1 MSSADTPDLFNVGI
15 SQQSDAIKQSAS
27 LAQRRAASP
36 ASSVWVAASAGTGK
50 TKVLTDRVLSLLLE
64 GTPPPRILCLTFTKA
79 AAAEMSNRLALRLA
93 RWATLEETKLAGE
106 LQSLTGQAPDADL
119 VETARQ
125 LFARVLDAPG
135 GMKILT
141 IHSFCQSLLGRFPLE
156 AGVAPH
162 FQVLDDRSAEELLLQ
177 ARESILTDA
186 GQHPDAPLGRA
197 LTEIATHAQ
206 EQGFSDLI
214 AELIMARGRL
224 RQSLQRH
231 GGLDGLIGAIYRCL
245 GVEENE
251 TAESLLERGLA
262 DEALDVIGLRLAC
275 DAFSAGSKTDIAKGE
290 TLAAWLAGDLE
301 ERIAGFEAY
310 ASLFTTKKRELA
322 KRLLT
327 KGAAAAVPSALPVLE
342 VEGERILDIQRRL
355 DALAVA
361 HKSVALLRLGA
372 EMLTLYEDLKSSR
385 ALLDYDDLIFRTR
398 DLLQRPEV
406 APWVLFKLDGGLDH
420 ILVDEAQ
427 DTNPDQWSVIRSL
440 ADEFFQGE
448 SAREEQRTL
457 FVVGDAKQSIYSF
470 QRADPAA
477 FEAMRGYFAER
488 VRTAGQTWDEVGLDV
503 SFRSTS
509 AVLSSVDRVFAQP
522 DAADGV
528 RFGGEEIEHLPAR
541 LGQAGRVEVWPPVD
555 PQEET
560 QPEPW
565 ELPVAGERADSPRG
579 RLARLIAHKI
589 HHWTLSDAGAQDPE
603 SWLASKNR
611 RMDPGDLLVLVRRRN
626 DFVEEL
632 VRELKTLQVPVAGVD
647 RMVLTDQLAVMD
659 LIALGRVLLLPE
671 DDLTLATVLKG
682 PLIGLE
688 EDQLFD
694 LAHGRKGSLWSA
706 LAQRAAEATAFQS
719 AHKSLQFLLARAE
732 NVRPFE
738 LFAEILGPRGGRQ
751 ALVARLGPDAN
762 DPIDEF
768 LNLALNYE
776 REQTPTLEG
785 FLHWLERGEQEIKRD
800 MEHGG
805 GAVRVMTVHGSKG
818 LQAPIVFLPD
828 TLQGP
833 LPHRGLI
840 WLRNDGDLPIWSLGQ
855 DFAGLAE
862 ASARRAIAQANT
874 REYKR
879 LLYVAMTRAED
890 RLLLCGWN
898 DRRRTPPDDC
908 WYNLVQSG
916 IAPLAEEIE
925 YDFSSTIAEGWSG
938 TGWRMDSPQ
947 AAVTE
952 SSSGLPE
959 IRRGPAK
966 LPAWAQAE
974 PPAEPSPP
982 RPLAP
987 SRPSETEPAVRSP
1000 LGGDRGRKFRRGR
1013 LIHRL
1018 LQTLPD
1024 LPLDQRGSAGR
1035 RFLSRELHGLTK
1047 VQQSEILDETLAV
1060 IEDSRFSALFGPG
1073 SQAEVP
1079 VVGVIPESRR
1089 AGKYRNAEV
1098 ISGQVDRLLVTGEK
1112 VWIIDY
1118 KTNRPA
1124 PLEPE
1129 AVPVIYLKQMASYK
1143 TVLKQIYPDKQIE
1156 CLLLWTDGPRLMHLS
1171 DALLADHAP

>member
-1 MSSADTPDLFNVGI
+1 MTGSTPYASEDVTRH
-15 SQQSDAIKQSAS
+15 SDAIKREAS
-27 LAQRRAASP
+27 QAQRRAASP
-36 ASSVWVAASAGTGK
+36 EASVWVAASAGTGK

-64 GTPPPRILCLTFTKA
+64 GTAPPRILCLTFTKA
-79 AAAEMSNRLALRLA
+79 AAAEMSNRLAQRLA
-93 RWATLEETKLAGE
+93 RWATLETPALAAELEALAGRPPGSA
-106 LQSLTGQAPDADL
+106 LI
-119 VETARQ
+119 ETARQ

-156 AGVAPH
+156 AGIAPH

-177 ARESILTDA
+177 AREIVLARA
-186 GQHPDAPLGRA
+186 GRDPTHPLGQA

-206 EQGFSDLI
+206 EQSFSELI

-231 GGLDGLIGAIYRCL
+231 GGLEGLIGEIYRCL
-245 GVEENE
+245 GVTEDE
-251 TAESLLERGLA
+251 TAEDLLERNLS
-262 DEALDVIGLRLAC
+262 DSALDLIGLRLAC

-290 TLAAWLAGDLE
+290 LLADWLASDLE
-301 ERIAGFEAY
+301 DRISGFNDY
-310 ASLFTTKKRELA
+310 ASIFTTKKREVT

-327 KGAAAAVPSALPVLE
+327 KAAAAAVPSALQVLE
-342 VEGERILDIQRRL
+342 VEAGRVLELQKRL

-361 HKSVALLRLGA
+361 AKSAALIRLGA
-372 EMLTLYEDLKSSR
+372 EMLGRYEDLKASR

-398 DLLQRPEV
+398 DLLRRPDI

-427 DTNPDQWSVIRSL
+427 DTNPDQWSVVQSL
-440 ADEFFQGE
+440 ADEFFTGE
-448 SAREEQRTL
+448 SAREERRTL

-488 VRTAGQTWDEVGLDV
+488 VRVAEQRWEEVDMAV

-509 AVLSSVDRVFAQP
+509 AVLTSVDEVFAQP
-522 DAADGV
+522 EAADGV
-528 RFGGEEIEHLPAR
+528 RFGEDLIEHLPAR
-541 LGQAGRVEVWPPVD
+541 LGQSGAVEVWPPVD
-555 PQEET
+555 PQDEET
-560 QPEPW
+560 PEPW
-565 ELPVAGERADSPRG
+565 ELPVTARRTDSPRS

-589 HHWTLSDAGAQDPE
+589 HHWTLSESGADDPE
-603 SWLASKNR
+603 SWLSSKNR
-611 RMDPGDLLVLVRRRN
+611 RMTPGDLLVLVRRRN

-659 LIALGRVLLLPE
+659 LVALGRALLLPD
-671 DDLTLATVLKG
+671 DDLTFATVLKG
-682 PLIGLE
+682 PLIGLTE
-688 EDQLFD
+688 EQLFD
-694 LAHGRKGSLWSA
+694 LAEGRSGALWRELRRRA
-706 LAQRAAEATAFQS
+706 DEQLAFRAAWETFATLTDF
-719 AHKSLQFLLARAE
+719 AE
-732 NVRPFE
+732 GVRPFE
-738 LFAEILGPRGGRQ
+738 LFAEVLGPRGGRE

-768 LNLALNYE
+768 LNLALGYE

-818 LQAPIVFLPD
+818 LQAPVVFLPD

-840 WLRNDGDLPIWSLGQ
+840 WLKAAGDLPIWSLGQ

-862 ASARRAIAQANT
+862 SAARRTIAQASI

-898 DRRRTPPDDC
+898 DKRRTPPDDC
-908 WYNLVQSG
+908 WYNLVQAG
-916 IAPLAEEIE
+916 IAPMAEEIE
-925 YDFSSTIAEGWSG
+925 YDFSGVIADGWSG
-938 TGWRMDSPQ
+938 TGWRMTSPQ
-947 AAVTE
+947 TAAPE
-952 SSSGLPE
+952 AKKGLPE
-959 IRRGPAK
+959 LQRDLARLPGWARAK
-966 LPAWAQAE
+966 

-987 SRPSETEPAVRSP
+987 SRPSAPEPAVRSP
-1000 LGGDRGRKFRRGR
+1000 LGGDQGQRFRRGR

-1018 LQTLPD
+1018 LQTLPE
-1024 LPLDQRGSAGR
+1024 LASEQRVEAGQR
-1035 RFLSRELHGLTK
+1035 YLSRPLHGLSPD
-1047 VQQSEILDETLAV
+1047 QQSEILRETLDV
-1060 IEDSRFSALFGPG
+1060 IDNSLFGALFGPG

-1079 VVGVIPESRR
+1079 IVGVIPQKRDSGLFRD
-1089 AGKYRNAEV
+1089 AEV
-1098 ISGQVDRLLVTGEK
+1098 ISGQVDRLLVSDNK

-1124 PLEPE
+1124 PLDPE
-1129 AVPVIYLKQMASYK
+1129 SVPTIYLKQMASYRA
-1143 TVLKQIYPDKQIE
+1143 VLQQVYPDKQIE
-1156 CLLLWTDGPRLMHLS
+1156 TLLLWTDGPRLMHLS

>member
-1 MSSADTPDLFNVGI
+1 MTSPNSAGTSAEEITERSN
-15 SQQSDAIKQSAS
+15 AIKQGAS
-27 LAQRRAASP
+27 VAQRRAASP
-36 ASSVWVAASAGTGK
+36 ESSVWVAASAGTGK

-64 GTPPPRILCLTFTKA
+64 GTAPPRILCLTFTKA
-79 AAAEMSNRLALRLA
+79 AAAEMSNRLAQRLA
-93 RWATLEETKLAGE
+93 RWATLGEQALVGE
-106 LQSLTGQAPDADL
+106 LQSLTGLAPDGAL
-119 VETARQ
+119 IETARQ

-177 ARESILTDA
+177 AREGILSRA
-186 GQHPDAPLGRA
+186 GRAPDSPLGLA

-206 EQGFSDLI
+206 EQSFSDLI

-224 RQSLQRH
+224 TQALQRH
-231 GGLDGLIGAIYRCL
+231 GGLEGLIAAIFACL
-245 GVEENE
+245 GVEQHE
-251 TAESLLERGLA
+251 TVEDLLERALE
-262 DEALDVIGLRLAC
+262 DVALDLIGLRLAC
-275 DAFSAGSKTDIAKGE
+275 DAFSAGSKTDVVKGE
-290 TLAAWLAGDLE
+290 VLARWLAGNLE
-301 ERIAGFEAY
+301 DRIAGFNDY
-310 ASLFTTKKRELA
+310 ASIFTTKKREVA

-327 KGAAAAVPSALPVLE
+327 KAAAAAVPSALPVLE
-342 VEGERILDIQRRL
+342 VEAQRILNVQKRL

-361 HKSVALLRLGA
+361 KKSVALLRLGA
-372 EMLTLYEDLKSSR
+372 EMLGRYADLKSNR

-398 DLLQRPEV
+398 ELLQRPDV

-427 DTNPDQWSVIRSL
+427 DTNPDQWAVVRHL
-440 ADEFFQGE
+440 ADEFFSGE
-448 SAREEQRTL
+448 SAREDRRTL

-470 QRADPAA
+470 QRADPAV
-477 FEAMRGYFAER
+477 FEAMRAYFAER
-488 VRTAGQTWDEVGLDV
+488 VHQAGQSWDEVGLGV

-509 AVLSSVDRVFAQP
+509 AVLSSVDEVFAQP
-522 DAADGV
+522 EAFDGV
-528 RFGGEEIEHLPAR
+528 RFGEELIEHLPAR
-541 LGQAGRVEVWPPVD
+541 LGQGGIVEVWPPVD
-555 PQEET
+555 PQEEDA
-560 QPEPW
+560 PEPW
-565 ELPVAGERADSPRG
+565 ELPVAGQRIDSPRS
-579 RLARLIAHKI
+579 RLARLIANKI
-589 HHWTLSDAGAQDPE
+589 HYWTQSDAGANDPE
-603 SWLASKNR
+603 AWLASKNR

-647 RMVLTDQLAVMD
+647 RMVLTNQLAVMD

-671 DDLTLATVLKG
+671 DSLTLATVLKG
-682 PLIGLE
+682 PLIALE

-694 LAHGRKGSLWSA
+694 LAHGRSGSLWME
-706 LAQRAAEATAFQS
+706 LCRYAQEHPAFQ
-719 AHKSLQFLLARAE
+719 AAYTMIAALLERAE
-732 NVRPFE
+732 VVRPFE
-738 LFAEILGPRGGRQ
+738 LFAEVLGPRGGRQ

-768 LNLALNYE
+768 LNLALSYE

-818 LQAPIVFLPD
+818 LQAPVVFLPD

-840 WLRNDGDLPIWSLGQ
+840 WLKSDGDLPIWSLGQ

-862 ASARRAIAQANT
+862 STARRAISQAST

-898 DRRRTPPDDC
+898 DKRRTPPDDC

-916 IAPLAEEIE
+916 IAPLADEIE
-925 YDFSSTIAEGWSG
+925 YDFSTSIADGWSG
-938 TGWRMDSPQ
+938 TGWRLEWPQIADSE
-947 AAVTE
+947 AAG
-952 SSSGLPE
+952 SFPE
-959 IRRGPAK
+959 AQRGTAR
-966 LPAWAQAE
+966 LPAWAGAK

-987 SRPSETEPAVRSP
+987 SRPSGPEPAVRSP
-1000 LGGDRGRKFRRGR
+1000 LGGDRGQRFRRGR

-1018 LQTLPD
+1018 LQTLPE
-1024 LPLDQRGSAGR
+1024 LAFERREEAGR
-1035 RFLSRELHGLTK
+1035 RFLARPLHDLTEA
-1047 VQQSEILDETLAV
+1047 QQIEILDETLAV
-1060 IEDSRFSALFGPG
+1060 IEDSRFGALFGPG

-1079 VVGVIPESRR
+1079 VVGVVPQRR
-1089 AGKYRNAEV
+1089 DSSLFRGAEV
-1098 ISGQVDRLLVTGEK
+1098 ISGQVDRLLVTDNK

-1124 PLEPE
+1124 PLDPE
-1129 AVPVIYLKQMASYK
+1129 AVPAIYLKQMASYRS
-1143 TVLKQIYPDKQIE
+1143 VLRQIYPDKQIE
-1156 CLLLWTDGPRLMHLS
+1156 TLLLWTDGPRLMHLS
-1171 DALLADHAP
+1171 DALIADHAP

>member
-1 MSSADTPDLFNVGI
+1 MTTVVDDVTRHSE
-15 SQQSDAIKQSAS
+15 AIKREAS
-27 LAQRRAASP
+27 QAQRRAASP
-36 ASSVWVAASAGTGK
+36 EASVWVAASAGTGK

-64 GTPPPRILCLTFTKA
+64 GTAPPRILCLTFTKA
-79 AAAEMSNRLALRLA
+79 AAAEMSNRLAQRLA
-93 RWATLEETKLAGE
+93 RWATLEDGSLVAE
-106 LQSLTGQAPDADL
+106 LESLTGKTPDTVL
-119 VETARQ
+119 IEMARQ
-125 LFARVLDAPG
+125 LFASVLDAPG

-177 ARESILTDA
+177 ARESILAKA
-186 GQHPDAPLGRA
+186 GRDPESALGQA
-197 LTEIATHAQ
+197 LIEVATHAQ

-214 AELIMARGRL
+214 AELIIARGRL

-231 GGLDGLIGAIYRCL
+231 GGLEGLVSAIYASLEVTRDESA
-245 GVEENE
+245 EE
-251 TAESLLERGLA
+251 LLERGLS
-262 DEALDVIGLRLAC
+262 DPALDLIGLRLAC
-275 DAFSAGSKTDIAKGE
+275 DAFSAGSKTDVAKGE
-290 TLAAWLAGDLE
+290 VLATWLASDLAD
-301 ERIAGFEAY
+301 RMAGFDGY
-310 ASLFTTKKRELA
+310 ASIFTTKKREIS

-327 KGAAAAVPSALPVLE
+327 KSAAEAVPSALPVLE
-342 VEGERILDIQRRL
+342 VEAGRVLELQKRL
-355 DALAVA
+355 DAIAIA
-361 HKSVALLRLGA
+361 RKSVALLRLGA
-372 EMLTLYEDLKSSR
+372 EILGRYESLKANR

-398 DLLQRPEV
+398 DLLQRPDI

-427 DTNPDQWSVIRSL
+427 DTNPDQWSVIQSL
-440 ADEFFQGE
+440 ADEFFAGE
-448 SAREEQRTL
+448 SAREDRRTL

-488 VRTAGQTWDEVGLDV
+488 VRAAEQTWEEIDMAV

-509 AVLSSVDRVFAQP
+509 AVLASVDEVFAQP
-522 DAADGV
+522 EAADGV
-528 RFGGEEIEHLPAR
+528 RFGEDLIEHLPAR
-541 LGQAGRVEVWPPVD
+541 LGQGGVVEVWPPVD
-555 PQEET
+555 PQDEEA
-560 QPEPW
+560 PEPW
-565 ELPVAGERADSPRG
+565 ELPVTARRIDSPRA
-579 RLARLIAHKI
+579 RLARLIAKKI
-589 HHWTLSDAGAQDPE
+589 HHWTLSKKGSSDPE
-603 SWLASKNR
+603 AWLASKNR
-611 RMDPGDLLVLVRRRN
+611 RMTPGDLLVLVRRRN

-659 LIALGRVLLLPE
+659 LVALGRALLLPD
-671 DDLTLATVLKG
+671 DDLTFATVLKG
-682 PLIGLE
+682 PLIGLT

-694 LAHGRKGSLWSA
+694 LAQERSESLWRELQRRA
-706 LAQRAAEATAFQS
+706 DEQLAFRAAWETFAT
-719 AHKSLQFLLARAE
+719 LLSFAE
-732 NVRPFE
+732 SVRPFE
-738 LFAEILGPRGGRQ
+738 LFAEILGPRGGRE

-768 LNLALNYE
+768 LNLALGYE

-818 LQAPIVFLPD
+818 LQAPVVFLPD

-840 WLRNDGDLPIWSLGQ
+840 WLKTAGDLPIWSLGQ
-855 DFAGLAE
+855 DYAGLAE
-862 ASARRAIAQANT
+862 SAARRAIAQANI

-898 DRRRTPPDDC
+898 DKRRTPPDDC
-908 WYNLVQSG
+908 WYNLVQAG
-916 IAPLAEEIE
+916 IAPMAEEIE
-925 YDFSSTIAEGWSG
+925 YDFSEVIADGWAG
-938 TGWRMDSPQ
+938 TGWRMTSPQ
-947 AAVTE
+947 TAVPE
-952 SSSGLPE
+952 AKERLPE
-959 IRRGPAK
+959 LQRDLARLPVWARAK
-966 LPAWAQAE
+966 

-987 SRPSETEPAVRSP
+987 SRPSSPEPAVRSP
-1000 LGGDRGRKFRRGR
+1000 LGGDQGQRFRRGR

-1018 LQTLPD
+1018 LQTLPE
-1024 LPLDQRGSAGR
+1024 LAAEQRADAGQ
-1035 RFLSRELHGLTK
+1035 RFLSRPLHGLTAE
-1047 VQQSEILDETLAV
+1047 QQAEILGETLAV
-1060 IEDSRFSALFGPG
+1060 IEDSRFGALFGPG

-1079 VVGVIPESRR
+1079 IVGVIPKGQETDRMR
-1089 AGKYRNAEV
+1089 DAEV
-1098 ISGQVDRLLVTGEK
+1098 ISGQVDRLLVGEDK
-1112 VWIIDY
+1112 IWIIDY

-1124 PLEPE
+1124 PRDPA
-1129 AVPVIYLKQMASYK
+1129 AVPVIYLKQMASYRA
-1143 TVLKQIYPDKQIE
+1143 VLRQVYPGRQIE
-1156 CLLLWTDGPRLMHLS
+1156 TLLLWTDGPRLMHLS

>member
-1 MSSADTPDLFNVGI
+1 MAASDSRDLFNIRI
-15 SQQSDAIKQSAS
+15 SQESDAIKGSAS
-27 LAQRRAASP
+27 QAQRRAASP

-64 GTPPPRILCLTFTKA
+64 GTAPARILCLTFTKA

-93 RWATLEETKLAGE
+93 RWATLSEAALSGE
-106 LQSLTGQAPDADL
+106 LQSLTGQAPGDGL
-119 VETARQ
+119 IETARQ

-135 GMKILT
+135 GMKIQT
-141 IHSFCQSLLGRFPLE
+141 IHAFCQSLLGRFPLE

-162 FQVLDDRSAEELLLQ
+162 FQVLDERSAEELLLQ
-177 ARESILTDA
+177 ARETILARA
-186 GQHPDAPLGRA
+186 GQSPDAPLGRA
-197 LTEIATHAQ
+197 LSEVATHAQ

-224 RQSLQRH
+224 TQSLQRH
-231 GGLDGLIGAIYRCL
+231 GGLEGLVAAIYDCL
-245 GVEENE
+245 GVEETE
-251 TAESLLERGLA
+251 TAEDLLARALS
-262 DEALDVIGLRLAC
+262 DDALDLIGLRLAC

-290 TLAAWLAGDLE
+290 TLAAWLASELE
-301 ERIAGFEAY
+301 DRIAGFEAY
-310 ASLFTTKKRELA
+310 ASIFTTKKREAA

-342 VEGERILDIQRRL
+342 VEAQRVLEIQKRL

-361 HKSVALLRLGA
+361 HKSAALLRLGA
-372 EMLTLYEDLKSSR
+372 EMLALYESLKSNR

-398 DLLQRPEV
+398 DLLQRADV

-427 DTNPDQWSVIRSL
+427 DTNPDQWLVVRSL

-477 FEAMRGYFAER
+477 FEAMRGYFANK
-488 VRTAGQTWDEVGLDV
+488 VLAAGQSWDEVGLDV

-509 AVLSSVDRVFAQP
+509 AVLRSVDAVFEQP
-522 DAADGV
+522 EACDGV
-528 RFGGEEIEHLPAR
+528 RFGEELIEHLPAR
-541 LGQAGRVEVWPPVD
+541 VGQGGRVDIWPPVD

-560 QPEPW
+560 PPEPW
-565 ELPVAGERADSPRG
+565 ELPVAGQRLDSPRS
-579 RLARLIAHKI
+579 RLARLVAHKI
-589 HHWTLSDAGAQDPE
+589 HHWTLAKAGAKDPE

-611 RMDPGDLLVLVRRRN
+611 RMEPGDLLVLVRRRN

-632 VRELKTLQVPVAGVD
+632 VRDLKTLQVPVAGVD

-682 PLIGLE
+682 PLIDLAE
-688 EDQLFD
+688 EQLFE
-694 LAHGRKGSLWSA
+694 LAHGRTGSLWSA
-706 LAQRAAEATAFQS
+706 LAQAAAAKPAYRAAFSKLEA
-719 AHKSLQFLLARAE
+719 LLAYAE
-732 NVRPFE
+732 SVRPFE
-738 LFAEILGPRGGRQ
+738 LFAEILGPHGGRK
-751 ALVARLGPDAN
+751 ALVSRLGPDAN

-818 LQAPIVFLPD
+818 LQAPVVFLPD

-840 WLRNDGDLPIWSLGQ
+840 WLKAQGDLPLWSLGQ

-898 DRRRTPPDDC
+898 DKRRTPPDDC

-916 IAPLAEEIE
+916 IAPLAEEIQ
-925 YDFSSTIAEGWSG
+925 YDFSTSIADGWAG
-938 TGWRMDSPQ
+938 TGWRLESAQ
-947 AAVTE
+947 AAATE
-952 SSSGLPE
+952 STGSLAES
-959 IRRGPAK
+959 RRSPAK
-966 LPAWAQAE
+966 LPAWATME

-987 SRPSETEPAVRSP
+987 SRPSQSEPAVRSP
-1000 LGGDRGRKFRRGR
+1000 LGGDRGKQFRRGR

-1024 LPLDQRGSAGR
+1024 LPPDQRFKAGQ
-1035 RFLSRELHGLTK
+1035 RFLAQRLHGLTEE
-1047 VQQSEILDETLAV
+1047 QQRAILSETLDVLNDA
-1060 IEDSRFSALFGPG
+1060 RFSGLFGPN

-1079 VVGVIPESRR
+1079 VVGVVPESRK
-1089 AGKYRNAEV
+1089 AGRHRSAEV
-1098 ISGQVDRLLVTGEK
+1098 ISGQVDRLLVSDEK
-1112 VWIIDY
+1112 IWIVDY
-1118 KTNRPA
+1118 KTNRP
-1124 PLEPE
+1124 PPSEPKD
-1129 AVPVIYLKQMASYK
+1129 VPAIYLKQMASYRA
-1143 TVLKQIYPDKQIE
+1143 VLQQIYPDREIE
-1156 CLLLWTDGPRLMHLS
+1156 SLLLWTDGPRLMHLS

>member
-1 MSSADTPDLFNVGI
+1 MAPTDTRDLFNVGI
-15 SQQSDAIKQSAS
+15 SQQSDRIKQSAS

-36 ASSVWVAASAGTGK
+36 KSSVWVAASAGTGK

-64 GTPPPRILCLTFTKA
+64 GTAPPRILCLTFTKA

-93 RWATLEETKLAGE
+93 RWATLEETALARE
-106 LQSLTGQAPDADL
+106 LLSLTGNTPDDAL
-119 VETARQ
+119 IETARQ

-177 ARESILTDA
+177 AREVILTKA
-186 GQHPDAPLGRA
+186 GQTPQDPLGRA

-206 EQGFSDLI
+206 EQGFGDLI

-224 RQSLQRH
+224 KQSLQRH
-231 GGLDGLIGAIYRCL
+231 GGLEGLSAAIYACL
-245 GVEENE
+245 GVEESE
-251 TAESLLERGLA
+251 TADDLLAHALQ
-262 DEALDVIGLRLAC
+262 DEALDLIGLRLAC

-290 TLAAWLAGDLE
+290 TLAAWLASGLE
-301 ERIAGFEAY
+301 DRIAGFDAY
-310 ASLFTTKKRELA
+310 ASIFTTKKREVA

-342 VEGERILDIQRRL
+342 VEAQRILEVQKRL

-372 EMLTLYEDLKSSR
+372 EMLTLYEALKSNR
-385 ALLDYDDLIFRTR
+385 ALLDYDDLIFHTR

-427 DTNPDQWSVIRSL
+427 DTNPDQWAVIRSL

-448 SAREEQRTL
+448 SAREDNRTL

-477 FEAMRGYFAER
+477 FEAMRGYFAQR
-488 VRTAGQTWDEVGLDV
+488 VLDAGQSWDEVGLGV

-509 AVLSSVDRVFAQP
+509 AVLSSVDEVFAQP
-522 DAADGV
+522 EAFDGV
-528 RFGGEEIEHLPAR
+528 RFGEELIEHLPAR
-541 LGQAGRVEVWPPVD
+541 VGQGGRVDIWPPVD

-565 ELPVAGERADSPRG
+565 ELPVAGQRLNSPRS
-579 RLARLIAHKI
+579 RLARLVAHKI
-589 HHWTLSDAGAQDPE
+589 HHWTLSKAGAEDPE

-647 RMVLTDQLAVMD
+647 RMVLTDQIAVMD

-682 PLIGLE
+682 PLLDLSE
-688 EDQLFD
+688 EQLFA
-694 LAHGRKGSLWSA
+694 LAHGREGSLWSS
-706 LAQRAAEATAFQS
+706 LRKRAMEEPAFQ
-719 AHKSLQFLLARAE
+719 AARNRLEMLLARAE

-738 LFAEILGPRGGRQ
+738 LFAEILGPLGGRK

-818 LQAPIVFLPD
+818 LQAPVVFLPD

-840 WLRNDGDLPIWSLGQ
+840 WLKNEGDLPIWSLGQ

-862 ASARRAIAQANT
+862 SSARRAIAQANT

-898 DRRRTPPDDC
+898 DKRRTPPDDC

-916 IAPLAEEIE
+916 IAPLAEEVE
-925 YDFSSTIAEGWSG
+925 YDFSGSIAEGWSG
-938 TGWRMDSPQ
+938 TGWRLESPQ
-947 AAVTE
+947 AAATE
-952 SSSGLPE
+952 SRGSSAE
-959 IRRGPAK
+959 VRRSPVK
-966 LPAWAQAE
+966 LPAWAQAQ

-987 SRPSETEPAVRSP
+987 SRPSEVEPAVRSP
-1000 LGGDRGRKFRRGR
+1000 LGLDRGKQFRRGR

-1018 LQTLPD
+1018 LQTLPE
-1024 LPLDQRGSAGR
+1024 LPFDQRAEAGH
-1035 RFLSRELHGLTK
+1035 RFLARALHDLTDA
-1047 VQQSEILDETLAV
+1047 QQAEILAETLDV
-1060 IEDSRFSALFGPG
+1060 IDDSRFSALFGPG

-1079 VVGVIPESRR
+1079 VVGVIPESRKSGR
-1089 AGKYRNAEV
+1089 QRSAEV
-1098 ISGQVDRLLVTGEK
+1098 ISGQVDRLLVTDEK

-1118 KTNRPA
+1118 KTNRP
-1124 PLEPE
+1124 PPVDPKE
-1129 AVPVIYLKQMASYK
+1129 VPAIYLKQMASYQA
-1143 TVLKQIYPDKQIE
+1143 VLKQIYPDKQIE
-1156 CLLLWTDGPRLMHLS
+1156 SLLLWTDGPRLMHLS